1 MKYRENIIALNEQEY
16 NERDRIYLEYNQV
29 LNLLKLKD
37 NLLFQQWEKEIIS
50 NELNPFWQNISNKYG
65 YGEIKERDKQF
76 ADFSYIELINRLYNK
91 ENSQKQCG
99 REVTFQVTSNCNLKC
114 SYCYEHHKENK
125 KMSLQTARAIVDFI
139 YNSYEKNL
147 TEKDGLINQELK
159 TIVLSFIGG
168 EPLLEPELIE
178 KTVDYFI
185 EQGIKYKNPLLKTFR
200 ISISS
205 NGMNYFEP
213 EVQHFLQKYKDFI
226 SLNISIDGTKELHD
240 KFRVDYNNI
249 GSFDRAFAAFED
261 AKKYGWTGSKMTFV
275 PESFNYIYDSVKF
288 MLNSGCEI
296 VSCNY
301 AYEPFYTVEDGQ
313 ILYKELK
320 KIANY
325 KIENK
330 IRIPVS
336 ILDNV
341 CGIPLSEKDDKNFCG
356 GTGSMLCYSPE
367 GTAYPCLRYAPISV
381 GEEKA
386 KPMEIG
392 DIYGLFIKPS
402 QIELKDYLDSITM
415 SSQSSQ
421 ECIDCQI
428 ATGCGWCSAYNY
440 EATGDVNKRITN
452 ICNAHKARVLATI
465 YYKNRQ
471 YLQNNIGAPQLI
483 FISKEEAL
491 KFISVEEWNLL
502 TDLELLA
509 IQKFIKEVE
518 ELESN

>member
-1 MKYRENIIALNEQEY
+1 MKYRENIITLSEQEY

-50 NELNPFWQNISNKYG
+50 NELNPFWQNINSKYG
-65 YGEIKERDKQF
+65 RGKIKERDKQF

-91 ENSQKQCG
+91 ENSQKQRG
-99 REVTFQVTSNCNLKC
+99 REVTFQITSSCNLKC

-125 KMSLQTARAIVDFI
+125 KMSLQTAKAIVDFI
-139 YNSYEKNL
+139 YNSYEKNF

-205 NGMNYFEP
+205 NGINYFEP

-301 AYEPFYTVEDGQ
+301 AYEPFYTIEDGQ

-330 IRIPVS
+330 IKIPVS
-336 ILDNV
+336 ILDNT
-341 CGIPLSEKDDKNFCG
+341 CGVPLSEKDDKNFCG

-421 ECIDCQI
+421 ECINCQI

-465 YYKNRQ
+465 YYKNKQ
-471 YLQNNIGAPQLI
+471 YLQNDIGAPQLI

-509 IQKFIKEVE
+509 IQKFIKEAE
-518 ELESN
+518 ELGSN